1 MLKQLLN
8 SGVVKVT
15 FTKKD
20 GTIREMKCTTQS
32 ELVGI
37 STYSLAPSSSELIV
51 VWDLEKD
58 AWRSF
63 KLDSVITYEKSN
75 VS

>member
-20 GTIREMKCTTQS
+20 GTIREMQCTTK
-32 ELVGI
+32 
-37 STYSLAPSSSELIV
+37 SELIGIV
-51 VWDLEKD
+51 THSVRKAPEGLVTVWDLEKD

-63 KLDSVITYEKSN
+63 NLDSVITYEKSN